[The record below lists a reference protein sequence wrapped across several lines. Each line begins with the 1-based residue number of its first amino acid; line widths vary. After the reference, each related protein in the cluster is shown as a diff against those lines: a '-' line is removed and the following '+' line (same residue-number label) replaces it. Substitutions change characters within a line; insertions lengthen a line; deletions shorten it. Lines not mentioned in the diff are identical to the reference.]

1 MVLVDTSVWVEHLR
15 RGEARLAALL
25 DAGEV
30 LCHPL
35 VVGELACGN
44 LRERARILGLLERL
58 PGVPVATHAEALEL
72 VESRRLAGR
81 GLGWVDVHLLASAL
95 LGPAALWSLDRPLA
109 AAARQLGC
117 AVGADR

>member
-44 LRERARILGLLERL
+44 LRRRGEILGLLGELPSLGMVSDEEVLAFIERN
-58 PGVPVATHAEALEL
+58 
-72 VESRRLAGR
+72 RLQGR
-81 GLGWVDVHLLASAL
+81 GLGLIDVHLLASCAV
-95 LGPAALWSLDRPLA
+95 ARTSLWTFDARLKSA
-109 AAARQLGC
+109 AAALRISAG
-117 AVGADR
+117 